1 MDDLVRTYLCEISRI
16 PLLSHEQ
23 EIVYGNQVQQMMS
36 LLKAKEKL
44 TKKLHRDPTTKE
56 WALNVLLSESELKQT
71 IQQGQRAK
79 HKMIEANLRL
89 VVYFAK
95 KYQKRSLE
103 LLDLIQEGTIGLI
116 QGAEKF
122 DPKCGYKF
130 STYAYKWIRQA
141 IVLAIAEKS
150 RTVRLPR
157 YVLEKL
163 NKIKKVQYHLS
174 QQMGREPNA
183 SELAAATG
191 LAPKRVLDYLEW
203 ARLPISLNLRLID
216 DQDTELGEFLSDA
229 VETPEMYVMQLT
241 LSMDLKKVLMA
252 LTPQQR
258 EVLALRFGLV
268 DGQALSRTQIG
279 DRLSISAERVRL
291 IELKTLYQLRR
302 DFSASM

>member
-1 MDDLVRTYLCEISRI
+1 MDDLVRTYLREISRV

-71 IQQGQRAK
+71 IRQGQRAK

-95 KYQKRSLE
+95 KYQKRSME

-122 DPKCGYKF
+122 DPRCGYKF

-163 NKIKKVQYHLS
+163 NKIKKAQHHLS

-183 SELAAATG
+183 SDLAATLG
-191 LAPKRVLDYLEW
+191 LTLKQVLDYLEW

-241 LSMDLKKVLMA
+241 LSIDLKKVLMA